1 MYHLVRFDNGGQT
14 LTVLE
19 TAPTEDSAD
28 ASLDRLSALYPS
40 AYIDILTSLEL
51 CHARAMAAIL
61 PRF

>member
-28 ASLDRLSALYPS
+28 ASLDRLSELYPS

-51 CHARAMAAIL
+51 CHARAAAAIL

>member
-1 MYHLVRFDNGGQT
+1 MYHLVRFDDCGQT

-40 AYIDILTSLEL
+40 AYIDIMSNLEL

>member
-1 MYHLVRFDNGGQT
+1 MYHLVRFDDCGQT

-40 AYIDILTSLEL
+40 AYIDIMSNLEL
-51 CHARAMAAIL
+51 CHARAMAAL
-61 PRF
+61 SPLF

>member
-1 MYHLVRFDNGGQT
+1 MYHLVRFDNGGET

-19 TAPTEDSAD
+19 TAPNEDAAD
-28 ASLDRLSALYPS
+28 LCLDRLSELYPL

-61 PRF
+61 P